1 MSYILRPIKFTFFRL
16 FFVALL
22 FATGLSC
29 LVLVVMQHYFDFN
42 IISAN
47 SRNAYD
53 AIFTGI
59 IISGLL
65 SLFYGVVL
73 LRIMTD
79 RRLQKYDRRQYQA
92 PIIFFDRRSGI
103 DQRTGQPKSGPNQG
117 QYT

>member
-1 MSYILRPIKFTFFRL
+1 MSYRSRPIKFAFFRL

-22 FATGLSC
+22 LATGLSC
-29 LVLVVMQHYFDFN
+29 LGLVVMEHYFDFN

-47 SRNAYD
+47 SKNSYD

-65 SLFYGVVL
+65 SLFYGIVL

-79 RRLQKYDRRQYQA
+79 RRLQKYDRRQCQA
-92 PIIFFDRRSGI
+92 PINFPDRRSGI
-103 DQRTGQPKSGPNQG
+103 DQRTE
-117 QYT
+117 

>member
-1 MSYILRPIKFTFFRL
+1 M

-29 LVLVVMQHYFDFN
+29 LGLVVMQHYFDFN
-42 IISAN
+42 IISTH
-47 SRNAYD
+47 SRNTYD

-79 RRLQKYDRRQYQA
+79 RRLQKYDRRLYQA
-92 PIIFFDRRSGI
+92 PINFPDRRSGI
-103 DQRTGQPKSGPNQG
+103 DRRAG
-117 QYT
+117 

>member
-1 MSYILRPIKFTFFRL
+1 MPYKLRPIKFAFFRL
-16 FFVALL
+16 IFVALL

-29 LVLVVMQHYFDFN
+29 LGLVVMEYYFDFN

-47 SRNAYD
+47 SRTTYD

-79 RRLQKYDRRQYQA
+79 RRLQKYDRRQCQI
-92 PIIFFDRRSGI
+92 PINFPDRRSGI
-103 DQRTGQPKSGPNQG
+103 DRRTG
-117 QYT
+117 

>member
-1 MSYILRPIKFTFFRL
+1 MSYKSRPIQFAFFRL

-29 LVLVVMQHYFDFN
+29 LGLVVMQHYFDFN

-47 SRNAYD
+47 SSNTYD

-79 RRLQKYDRRQYQA
+79 RRLQKYDRSQYQA
-92 PIIFFDRRSGI
+92 PIIFPDRRSGI
-103 DQRTGQPKSGPNQG
+103 DQRTG
-117 QYT
+117 